1 MELTRKRS
9 RQRIVWLVVT
19 VEVEKQDWGYQVW
32 SPTLGLVATAE
43 TEDDALDKMDKMVVQ
58 QIELGLAHGTLK
70 SLAKPAK
77 AGK

>member
-1 MELTRKRS
+1 MK
-9 RQRIVWLVVT
+9 LVVT

-43 TEDDALDKMDKMVVQ
+43 TEDDALDKMDKMVVRQ
-58 QIELGLAHGTLK
+58 LEFDIAHGTLK
-70 SLAKPAK
+70 SIAKPAK